1 MCCKRGKTEP
11 YLTSFVCF
19 ETGETLSLEIMA
31 CVYVVK
37 GATMSLEIMACVCV
51 IKGATLSLEIVAEP

>member
-11 YLTSFVCF
+11 YLTSFVYF

-37 GATMSLEIMACVCV
+37 GATLSLEIMA
-51 IKGATLSLEIVAEP
+51 EP